1 MAKNKAAFFDRDGTI
16 NVDTVHTY
24 KTEELRFIAGVPEL
38 IRRCNDEDFLVIVIT
53 NQSGI
58 ARGLFTEADMLKFH
72 EYMNRRLH
80 NEYGAHID
88 AFYFCPHHPDFSGD
102 CGCRKPKP
110 GLIQQAIR
118 DFNICVEQSVMFG
131 DSDSDVKAA
140 TAAGVRAVLINSL
153 HVGGADEKTL
163 N

>member
-1 MAKNKAAFFDRDGTI
+1 MVENKAAFFDRDGTI

-38 IRRCNDEDFLVIVIT
+38 IRRYNDEGFLVIVIT

-58 ARGLFTEADMLKFH
+58 ARGLFTETDMRRFH
-72 EYMNRRLH
+72 EYMNRRL
-80 NEYGAHID
+80 NDEYGAHID
-88 AFYFCPHHPDFSGD
+88 AFYFCPHHPDFTGD
-102 CGCRKPKP
+102 CECRKPKP
-110 GLIQQAIR
+110 GLIRQAIR
-118 DFNICVEQSVMFG
+118 DFNICAEQSVMFG

-140 TAAGVRAVLINSL
+140 TAAGVRAVLLDSS

-163 N
+163 D